1 MDSGRR
7 GVQSRIACFPIG
19 CSKTPETQ
27 KRLLPRKLMPVG
39 NAPVCVETKDLPAR
53 QTGKSNMT
61 SMRDLFR
68 GRLHFSLRPSDSNRP
83 LRCWLSARVLAEVV
97 TSVQTNV
104 SSDKWGLSGDP
115 ILHSRSCARQPDGRR
130 RDRRGTFSSSPLL
143 QVKEGRRRPCYQPSL
158 SPGTGRSKE
167 VPRPHR
173 T

>member
-97 TSVQTNV
+97 TSVQTNGGCQEIRFYTLAPV
-104 SSDKWGLSGDP
+104 LD
-115 ILHSRSCARQPDGRR
+115 
-130 RDRRGTFSSSPLL
+130 SPT
-143 QVKEGRRRPCYQPSL
+143 VGGEIAV
-158 SPGTGRSKE
+158 GRSHLL
-167 VPRPHR
+167 PSYR
-173 T
+173 